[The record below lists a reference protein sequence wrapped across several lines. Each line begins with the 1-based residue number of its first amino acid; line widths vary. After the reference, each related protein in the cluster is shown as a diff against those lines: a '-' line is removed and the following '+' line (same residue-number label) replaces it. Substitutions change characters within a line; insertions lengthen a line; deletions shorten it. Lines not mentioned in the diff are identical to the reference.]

1 MSHVKL
7 TSVHDITDILKVI
20 LFTTCNALLYPLN
33 DFDIMLQK
41 LTHTEQRKSYTEQKD
56 KRQLGI

>member
-1 MSHVKL
+1 MSHVKF
-7 TSVHDITDILKVI
+7 TSVPNIVDILKVL
-20 LFTTCNALLYPLN
+20 LFTTWNASLYPLN

-41 LTHTEQRKSYTEQKD
+41 LIHTEQRKSYTEQKD